1 MNPMI
6 RKINIFMLALMAA
19 TAGVSTS
26 SEAKEMPMPPADTDP
41 GKIVQVGKSS
51 GLTLIGTADYAVVA
65 AKLAPLGY
73 KPRKIFGK
81 ALMYLTTT
89 MNDDFVGCGCPK
101 AFNEFSVSY
110 VVEPLNDEGETSV
123 VPDFFLTD
131 HPQRQNT
138 MIHKF
143 GTMESLGD
151 MKLVRDEKGVTGF
164 EVRDASGNLVVEAR
178 SSEAI
183 EEPTRVVMADY
194 SLFSMGGEV
203 DGKLLSKV
211 FYRLSGPMQVE
222 YDLYSASKDTLKFS
236 AESEL
241 GRFLKEASFKPRIW
255 QRANM
260 RDGISWIPAK
270 Q

>member
-1 MNPMI
+1 MI
-6 RKINIFMLALMAA
+6 RQMHIILVTLMAV
-19 TAGVSTS
+19 TAGASTS
-26 SEAKEMPMPPADTDP
+26 AEAKEMPMPPADTDP

-73 KPRKIFGK
+73 KPRKFFGK
-81 ALMYLTTT
+81 ALVYLTTT

-101 AFNEFSVSY
+101 AFNEFSVAY
-110 VVEPLNDEGETSV
+110 VVKPLNDEGETSV
-123 VPDFFLTD
+123 VTDFFLTN

-203 DGKLLSKV
+203 DGKILSKV
-211 FYRLSGPMQVE
+211 FYRVSGPMQVE
-222 YDLYSASKDTLKFS
+222 YDRYSAKKDTLKFS
-236 AESEL
+236 EESEI
-241 GRFLKEASFKPRIW
+241 GRFMKEASFVPRIW
-255 QRANM
+255 QRANLH
-260 RDGISWIPAK
+260 DGISWIPEK